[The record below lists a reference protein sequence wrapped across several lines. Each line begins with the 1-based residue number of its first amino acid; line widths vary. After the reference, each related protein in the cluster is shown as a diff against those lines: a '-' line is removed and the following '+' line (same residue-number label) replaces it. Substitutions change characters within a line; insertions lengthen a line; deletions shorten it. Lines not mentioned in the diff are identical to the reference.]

1 MSNSK
6 TTDSIGFTAPT
17 AGEVE
22 LLNLALEAL
31 AGNGEWSELQA
42 VMQRRDA
49 LLRDVGAGEKAQIY
63 RSTLRSNERV
73 LALLRP
79 VKQAVGEELLALRRR
94 AGVIDR
100 YESNRVSA

>member
-6 TTDSIGFTAPT
+6 TTETIGSTAPT

-22 LLNLALEAL
+22 LLNHALEGL

-42 VMQRRDA
+42 VMRRRDA
-49 LLRDVGAGEKAQIY
+49 LLRDIGAGEKAQIY
-63 RSTLRSNERV
+63 RSTLQSNERV

>member
-1 MSNSK
+1 M
-6 TTDSIGFTAPT
+6 TTDSIEFTAPT

-22 LLNLALEAL
+22 LLNHALEAL
-31 AGNGEWSELQA
+31 AGNGEWLELQS
-42 VMQRRDA
+42 VMRRRDA
-49 LLRDVGAGEKAQIY
+49 LLRDIGAGEKAKIY
-63 RSTLRSNERV
+63 RSTLQSNERV

-79 VKQAVGEELLALRRR
+79 VRQAVGKELLALRRR

>member
-1 MSNSK
+1 MTS
-6 TTDSIGFTAPT
+6 DSIEFTAPT

-22 LLNLALEAL
+22 LLNHALEAL
-31 AGNGEWSELQA
+31 AGNGEWLELQS
-42 VMQRRDA
+42 VMRRRDA
-49 LLRDVGAGEKAQIY
+49 LLRDIGAGEKAKIY
-63 RSTLRSNERV
+63 RSTLQSNERV

-79 VKQAVGEELLALRRR
+79 VRQAVGKELLALRRR